1 MADISETQSLCD
13 AIETRMEAAALLE
26 VARDKMADADP
37 RFIRRVETTIQKLK
51 HENMA
56 DEALRG
62 EYLARIRRVA

>member
-1 MADISETQSLCD
+1 MADISDTASLCE

-26 VARDKMADADP
+26 VAREKMPDADP
-37 RFIRRVETTIQKLK
+37 RFLRRIATTIERLK